1 MTEIPRER
9 RGRRARSAD
18 APAPPPPEKRSLRYR
33 SLENPFPPIEIL
45 SADQVAQLH
54 ASALTVLE
62 EHGIR
67 VLLPEAR
74 EVFRSRRAPRST
86 RRRCSCGS
94 RRSSSSSP
102 LALAPALVRAHRPC
116 ARAHRHARR
125 PPSRH
130 GPGQQP
136 ARRQR
141 SRRRQALGQP
151 RGLPRPRSADAALR
165 RDARHRPVR
174 RAAGRA
180 GAVPPPAVQP
190 RLPDA
195 DRQGAV
201 PLRPRARPGARQLRD
216 VPDRLRARR
225 GERSAPPRAA
235 TR

>member
-9 RGRRARSAD
+9 TRQAGPQRRCSGAATAGEAVAALSLAREPVPADRDPQRRPGGTAARLGAHGARAGRHPGAAARGSRGLPHRRRRGRRGDDARAVR
-18 APAPPPPEKRSLRYR
+18 AGA
-33 SLENPFPPIEIL
+33 
-45 SADQVAQLH
+45 
-54 ASALTVLE
+54 
-62 EHGIR
+62 
-67 VLLPEAR
+67 
-74 EVFRSRRAPRST
+74 RRAIPRPGA
-86 RRRCSCGS
+86 R
-94 RRSSSSSP
+94 
-102 LALAPALVRAHRPC
+102 LVRAHRPC

-151 RGLPRPRSADAALR
+151 RGLPRSRPADAALR

-180 GAVPPPAVQP
+180 GAVPAPAVQP

-201 PLRPRARPGARQLRD
+201 PLRPRPRPGARQLRD
-216 VPDRLRARR
+216 VPDRLRPRR
-225 GERSAPPRAA
+225 GDVPRPPRAA